1 MHAAEPRRHMQPGRG
16 WKLLEATG
24 AGPFISRIIHRLPD
38 GSLHVWTSR
47 RHRKGHGLGGW
58 VSALFMIGSACFALG
73 SLASLE
79 PGWFGPTFQNETVV
93 GSVFFLGS
101 IFFTSAA
108 FLQLLEA
115 ANADRNTALARGS
128 SSVEPFRWFAWM
140 PHRIGWLSAFI
151 QFAGTLLFNLNT
163 LAALLP
169 IDGWMRQDLVVWTP
183 NIVGCVCFLAAS
195 ELAVFEECHSYFCN
209 NPRSISWWIVQ
220 INLLG
225 SIAFMVS
232 GIGAVVPPGAAQV
245 LAPAAS
251 NLWTFIGALCFAL
264 GAYLLIP
271 EMPRLAARQTQK
283 RV

>member
-1 MHAAEPRRHMQPGRG
+1 MHAPEPRRHMQPGRG

-24 AGPFISRIIHRLPD
+24 AKPFISRIIHRLPD
-38 GSLHVWTSR
+38 GSLHIWTSR

-58 VSALFMIGSACFALG
+58 IAVLFMIGSACFALG
-73 SLASLE
+73 SLICLE
-79 PGWFGPTFQNETVV
+79 PTWFNSFFQQEIEVGPI
-93 GSVFFLGS
+93 FFLGS

-108 FLQLLEA
+108 YLQLREA

-128 SSVEPFRWFAWM
+128 SSEEPVRWFGWM

-151 QFAGTLLFNLNT
+151 QFIGTLLFNLNT
-163 LAALLP
+163 FAALLP
-169 IDGWMRQDLVVWTP
+169 IDGWLRQDLIVWMP
-183 NIVGCVCFLAAS
+183 NFIGCICFLAAS
-195 ELAVFEECHSYFCN
+195 ELAVFEACHRYFCTH
-209 NPRSISWWIVQ
+209 PRSISWWIVQ

-232 GIGAVVPPGAAQV
+232 GIGAVVPPGATQI
-245 LAPAAS
+245 LAPTAS

-271 EMPRLAARQTQK
+271 EKPRLAARQTQEG
-283 RV
+283 V